1 MHFFISYA
9 KKDTRALALGL
20 AEALEAPPELTA
32 WVDKELKA
40 TGSTWSRQIEREIQR
55 CDYMIVL
62 LSEDVNRSEDHP
74 SGESFVLKEIEY
86 MIQLKKDKRI
96 IVVMTQDT
104 LVPLMLT
111 GKQYID
117 YRGGTDAEA
126 LADRLCDELGI
137 ARASDL
143 RAAHAAQQAQADAA
157 AHEREAQARRD
168 AEARAERERVERARR
183 DAAAAEARQRERDA
197 QPVGTPFMASA
208 PPPTAQARP
217 VVPRQGLPWRALAIG
232 SALIVLIGAI
242 ALVAWISSQL
252 NDTGI
257 SVVPTPTTSSLPANA
272 FTRQTNNAG
281 WTPYSRDFGGIE
293 MVLVPA
299 GCFMMG
305 SNDGRDDEQ
314 PVSEQCFDAPFWI
327 DLTEV
332 TQADFE
338 RLGGVKAGANSFD
351 GDQRP
356 VESITWFEAR
366 DFCAARGLRL
376 PTEREW
382 EYAARGPENLTYPW
396 GNAWNENNAV
406 WSGNSNNQTADVG
419 SRPAGRSWVGA
430 LDMSGNVW
438 EWVSSLYLPYDSQEN
453 REVDTEI
460 RTDVQRVLRGGSW
473 NNGNTDILRSANRF
487 RNSPDGWI
495 GSLGFRCA
503 RSS

>member
-9 KKDTRALALGL
+9 KKDARALALGL
-20 AEALEAPPELTA
+20 AEALEAPPDLTA

-40 TGSTWSRQIEREIQR
+40 TGSIWSRQIEREIQR

-74 SGESFVLKEIEY
+74 SGESFVLKEVEY
-86 MIQLKKDKRI
+86 MIQLKKERKI
-96 IVVMTQDT
+96 IVVMAQET

-117 YRGGTDAEA
+117 YRGATDANA

-137 ARASDL
+137 TRASEL
-143 RAAHAAQQAQADAA
+143 RAASAAQRAQADAA
-157 AHEREAQARRD
+157 AREREAQARRD
-168 AEARAERERVERARR
+168 AEARAERERTGRAQR
-183 DAAAAEARQRERDA
+183 DAAAAAARQRERDA

-208 PPPTAQARP
+208 PPPTAQPRRASPTPFVPRIPWRP
-217 VVPRQGLPWRALAIG
+217 VAIVAVVAGMIALA
-232 SALIVLIGAI
+232 AWVLP
-242 ALVAWISSQL
+242 QL
-252 NDTGI
+252 LSGG
-257 SVVPTPTTSSLPANA
+257 TSDLPLPDNA
-272 FTRQTNNAG
+272 FTRQTNNAD
-281 WTPYSRDFGGIE
+281 WTPYSRDFDGIE

-305 SNDGRDDEQ
+305 SNEGVSDEQ
-314 PVSEQCFDAPFWI
+314 LVNEQCFDEPFWI
-327 DLTEV
+327 GRYEV
-332 TQADFE
+332 TNAQYGSSGNF
-338 RLGGVKAGANSFD
+338 S

-356 VESITWFEAR
+356 RETVNWFDAR
-366 DFCAARGLRL
+366 GFCAVRGMRL

-382 EYAARGPENLTYPW
+382 EYAARGPDNLTYPW

-406 WSGNSNNQTADVG
+406 WSGNSNSQTADVG
-419 SRPAGRSWVGA
+419 SRPAGASWVGA
-430 LDMSGNVW
+430 LDMTGNVW

-453 REVDTEI
+453 READTGT

-473 NNGNTDILRSANRF
+473 GDTSVNLRAAF
-487 RNSPDGWI
+487 RARLIPDVDYYY
-495 GSLGFRCA
+495 SGFRCA